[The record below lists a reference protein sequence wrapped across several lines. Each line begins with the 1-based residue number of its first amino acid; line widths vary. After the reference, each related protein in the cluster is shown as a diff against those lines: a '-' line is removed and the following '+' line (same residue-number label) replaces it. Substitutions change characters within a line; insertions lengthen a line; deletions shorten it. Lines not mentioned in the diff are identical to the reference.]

1 MAQFRLSSQIIGRS
15 AGRSA
20 VAAAAYRAGASFADE
35 RTGQLH
41 DYSRRRGVIHAE
53 ILAPENTPAWMLDR
67 SRLWNA
73 VELAEK
79 RKDAQLAREIQLS
92 LPHEL
97 TAEQRR
103 DLVRRF
109 ADEQFVRKGMI
120 ADIALH
126 SPGKEGDDRNHHA
139 HIMLTMR
146 ELAGDG
152 FGKKARDW
160 NTPDVLQGWREAWAQ
175 EQNRT
180 LEAHGHAARVD
191 HRSLEAQGIDREPT
205 QHLGQAAN
213 DMEQRG
219 KPSRIGDENR
229 AIEDRNNDRDESHRQ
244 AAALAMEI
252 DRLKREEAAQ
262 AGARRAACEALQ
274 RVSGVE
280 MEQRHGRQAVELE
293 ERLTREYGGH
303 RKALGDAA
311 SSIESRLQATGFRRV
326 LRDITGRS
334 AADRERLKAIKETRA
349 EIDQHERAERA
360 ALHQQQEQERRS
372 RQAAHQAQL
381 ERVASA
387 TAAAFEQQRQE
398 AIRAAKAAPATSAE
412 ADKAKAVRLAVKLAA
427 AARAQASKEP
437 VAKDFTKAGRPTAE
451 QPAPEKRKPRG
462 HDHDR

>member
-15 AGRSA
+15 AGRSV

-35 RTGQLH
+35 RTGLLH

-109 ADEQFVRKGMI
+109 ADEQFVRRGMI

-139 HIMLTMR
+139 HILLTMR

-219 KPSRIGDENR
+219 KSSRIGDENR
-229 AIEDRNNDRDESHRQ
+229 AIEDRNNDREERRRQ

-252 DRLKREEAAQ
+252 DRLKREQAAQ
-262 AGARRAACEALQ
+262 TGARQAALEALQ
-274 RVSGVE
+274 RLSRAE
-280 MEQRHGRQAVELE
+280 MERRHSRQAKELE
-293 ERLTREYGGH
+293 ERLAREYGGH
-303 RKALGDAA
+303 RKALGGAA
-311 SSIESRLQATGFRRV
+311 TSIESRLQATGFRKV

-334 AADRERLKAIKETRA
+334 AADRVRLAAITETRA
-349 EIDQHERAERA
+349 EIDQHERAEKE
-360 ALHQQQEQERRS
+360 ALHQQQEAERR
-372 RQAAHQAQL
+372 RHQAAHQAQL
-381 ERVASA
+381 ERVAKA

-398 AIRAAKAAPATSAE
+398 AIRAAKAAPTTPAE
-412 ADKAKAVRLAVKLAA
+412 AGQAKAVRLASKLAE
-427 AARAQASKEP
+427 AARAQAAREP
-437 VAKDFTKAGRPTAE
+437 VAPDFNKAGRDPANA
-451 QPAPEKRKPRG
+451 PAPRHRKPRG
-462 HDHDR
+462 HEHER